1 MRIGSRT
8 IFWLAVVVLG
18 CADHALAWGPATHI
32 ELAGTILDRIALL
45 PAAIGAI
52 LARNGIAYFYGNI
65 AADIV
70 FAKRW
75 SRVKQFCHHW
85 STAFQLLD
93 TADNDR
99 ATAFAYGYLSHLAAD
114 TVAHGKFI
122 PRQIVVSDCSVN
134 FGHFYWELRADVLQ
148 PESSWMLLEQIIA
161 GDHGDH
167 HAALERHITDTFLSY
182 ELNRLLFE
190 RMNALHVRQGFR
202 RTMHLWSRFSR
213 WDLSPQ
219 LMVGYRNE
227 CLDRIQSVLT
237 EGVSSPLLREDPNG
251 TSALMQL
258 RVRRREVRR
267 MKRVGIPVERRMLE
281 AAVGLAPQLRNGPDL
296 LNAAASPDAQ
306 AEKCRPV
313 EAAGSPLGGF
323 SGVATPP
330 IAP

>member
-8 IFWLAVVVLG
+8 IFWLAVVVLV

-114 TVAHGKFI
+114 TVAHGKFV
-122 PRQIVVSDCSVN
+122 PRQIVVSESSVN

-161 GDHGDH
+161 GDHTDH

-190 RMNALHVRQGFR
+190 RMSALHVRQGLR
-202 RTMHLWSRFSR
+202 RTMHVWSRFSR
-213 WDLSPQ
+213 WDLSPE
-219 LMVGYRNE
+219 LMAGYRNE

-237 EGVSSPLLREDPNG
+237 EGASSPLLREDPNG

-267 MKRVGIPVERRMLE
+267 MKRVGIPVERRLLE
-281 AAVGLAPQLRNGPDL
+281 AAVGLAPQLRTAPALITPLALPGGY
-296 LNAAASPDAQ
+296 
-306 AEKCRPV
+306 AENRRPAEDV
-313 EAAGSPLGGF
+313 GSPGM
-323 SGVATPP
+323 
-330 IAP
+330 